1 MIFKSVHFPDKE
13 FSTKEEL
20 FSTLKE
26 NLYIIEDQKKGK
38 IYESYKKGQSI
49 NMKAIDVSKFDVEQ
63 QKALKL
69 DDNYY
74 YVAFNSTRILDSHDD
89 VHIDGIWK
97 KTIQEKQFKNY
108 VVTDH
113 ELEILNTVVRKEYVE
128 IFTAKVPFSVLGKSY
143 NGNTEVLIYKFP
155 KDKVMMPIVKE
166 WLESGDE
173 LQGSVRMKY
182 IKFVLCLD
190 SNNPEDAEFKTNYD
204 KYIDYIANKDDF
216 EYIPYFFA
224 ILEASNEKE
233 SSFVLYGS
241 NQVTG
246 MLETQ
251 RSQEDK
257 SEADNITSE
266 KTEPSNDTQSKKKR
280 IFINTKT
287 N

>member
-1 MIFKSVHFPDKE
+1 MFKSVYFPGKE
-13 FSTKEEL
+13 FLNKEEL
-20 FSTLKE
+20 FKSLKE
-26 NLYIIEDQKKGK
+26 NLNIIVDQKKAK

-49 NMKAIDVSKFDVEQ
+49 NMKSIDVSKFDIEQ

-74 YVAFNSTRILDSHDD
+74 YVAFNSTRILDSHED
-89 VHIDGIWK
+89 VHIDGLWK

-113 ELEILNTVVRKEYVE
+113 ELEVLNTVVRKEYVE
-128 IFTAKVPFSVLGKSY
+128 IFTAKIPFSVLGKKY

-155 KDKVMMPIVKE
+155 KDKVQIPIVKD
-166 WLESGDE
+166 WLDSGDE

-182 IKFVLCLD
+182 IKFLFCLD
-190 SNNPEDAEFKTNYD
+190 SNNPEDEDFKNNYD
-204 KYIDYIANKDDF
+204 KYIDYIANKEDF

-241 NQVTG
+241 NNVTG
-246 MLETQ
+246 QVKQVENKT
-251 RSQEDK
+251 
-257 SEADNITSE
+257 EAVDNTSE
-266 KTEPSNDTQSKKKR
+266 IIEPSNDTQ
-280 IFINTKT
+280 KT
-287 N
+287 NELLKELLNKF

>member
-1 MIFKSVHFPDKE
+1 MTYKSIHFPDRE
-13 FSTKEEL
+13 FETKEEL
-20 FSTLKE
+20 FKALKD
-26 NLYIIEDQKKGK
+26 NLSIIVDQKKGK
-38 IYESYKKGQSI
+38 VYESYKKGQSI
-49 NMKAIDVSKFDVEQ
+49 NMKAIDVSKFDIEQ

-113 ELEILNTVVRKEYVE
+113 ELEVLNTVVRKEYVE

-143 NGNTEVLIYKFP
+143 QGNTEVLIYKFP
-155 KDKVMMPIVKE
+155 KDKVMMPIIKE
-166 WLESGDE
+166 WLDSGDE

-182 IKFVLCLD
+182 IKFLFCLD
-190 SNNPEDAEFKTNYD
+190 SNNPEDAEFKANYD

-251 RSQEDK
+251 RSQEEK
-257 SEADNITSE
+257 TEADTITSE
-266 KTEPSNDTQSKKKR
+266 TIEPSVDTQTNKR
-280 IFINTKT
+280 KLSVI
-287 N
+287 

>member
-1 MIFKSVHFPDKE
+1 MTFKSIYFPEKE
-13 FSTKEEL
+13 FATKEEL
-20 FSTLKE
+20 FSELKS
-26 NLYIIEDQKKGK
+26 NLSLIEDQKKAK
-38 IYESYKKGQSI
+38 IYESYKKGQSV
-49 NMKAIDVSKFDVEQ
+49 NMKCLDISKFDIEQ

-74 YVAFNSTRILDSHDD
+74 YIAFNSTRILDSHDD

-113 ELEILNTVVRKEYVE
+113 ELEVLNTVVRKEYVE
-128 IFTAKVPFSVLGKSY
+128 IFTAKVPFSILGKSY
-143 NGNTEVLIYKFP
+143 SGNTEILIYKFQ
-155 KDKVMMPIVKE
+155 KDKVQIPIVKE
-166 WLESGDE
+166 WLDSGDE

-182 IKFVLCLD
+182 IKFLFCLD
-190 SNNPEDAEFKTNYD
+190 SNSPEDETFKSNYD
-204 KYIDYIANKDDF
+204 KYLPYIANKEDF

-246 MLETQ
+246 QLHKENNEPLQNTQ
-251 RSQEDK
+251 QKQEPTIVTQPIK
-257 SEADNITSE
+257 RRNI
-266 KTEPSNDTQSKKKR
+266 
-280 IFINTKT
+280 
-287 N
+287 

>member
-26 NLYIIEDQKKGK
+26 NLSIIEDQKKGK

-49 NMKAIDVSKFDVEQ
+49 NMKAIDVSKFDIEQ

-74 YVAFNSTRILDSHDD
+74 YVAFNSTRILDSHED

-128 IFTAKVPFSVLGKSY
+128 IFTAKVPFSILGKSY
-143 NGNTEVLIYKFP
+143 DGNTEVLIYKFP

-182 IKFVLCLD
+182 IKFVLCMD
-190 SNNPEDAEFKTNYD
+190 SNNPEDSDFKINYD
-204 KYIDYIANKDDF
+204 KYIEYIANKDDF

-251 RSQEDK
+251 RSQENK
-257 SEADNITSE
+257 SEADKITPE
-266 KTEPSNDTQSKKKR
+266 IIEPSKDTQQIEELKK
-280 IFINTKT
+280 IINKI
-287 N
+287 

>member
-1 MIFKSVHFPDKE
+1 MIKSIYFPDKE
-13 FSTKEEL
+13 FSSKEEL
-20 FSTLKE
+20 FTALKT
-26 NLYIIEDQKKGK
+26 NLSVIEDQKKAK

-49 NMKAIDVSKFDVEQ
+49 NMKPINISKFDIEQ

-74 YVAFNSTRILDSHDD
+74 YIAFNSTRILDSHED
-89 VHIDGIWK
+89 VHIDGLWK

-128 IFTAKVPFSVLGKSY
+128 IFTAKIPFSLLGKSY
-143 NGNTEVLIYKFP
+143 SGNTEVLIYKFP
-155 KDKVMMPIVKE
+155 KDKIQIPVVKE

-173 LQGSVRMKY
+173 LQGSVRMRY
-182 IKFVLCLD
+182 IKFLCCID
-190 SNNPEDAEFKTNYD
+190 SNNPDDIDFKTNYD
-204 KYIDYIANKDDF
+204 KYYPYIANKDEF

-233 SSFVLYGS
+233 SSFVIYGS

-246 MLETQ
+246 QINTENKQAGKPLEQ
-251 RSQEDK
+251 
-257 SEADNITSE
+257 N
-266 KTEPSNDTQSKKKR
+266 EPSNDTQKNWENFYNNLKL
-280 IFINTKT
+280 N
-287 N
+287 

>member
-1 MIFKSVHFPDKE
+1 MTFKSIYFPEKE
-13 FSTKEEL
+13 FATKEEL
-20 FSTLKE
+20 FSELKS
-26 NLYIIEDQKKGK
+26 NLSLIEDQKKAK
-38 IYESYKKGQSI
+38 IYESYKKGQSV
-49 NMKAIDVSKFDVEQ
+49 NMKCLDVSKFDIEQ

-74 YVAFNSTRILDSHDD
+74 YIAFNSTRILDSHDD

-113 ELEILNTVVRKEYVE
+113 ELEVLNTVVRKEYVE
-128 IFTAKVPFSVLGKSY
+128 IFTAKVPFSILGKSY
-143 NGNTEVLIYKFP
+143 SGNTEILIYKFP
-155 KDKVMMPIVKE
+155 KDKVQIPVVKD

-182 IKFVLCLD
+182 IKFLFCLD
-190 SNNPEDAEFKTNYD
+190 SNAPDDETFKSNYD
-204 KYIDYIANKDDF
+204 KYLPYIANKDDF

-241 NQVTG
+241 NQATG
-246 MLETQ
+246 QLQKE
-251 RSQEDK
+251 
-257 SEADNITSE
+257 NN
-266 KTEPSNDTQSKKKR
+266 EPLQDTQQKEEPTVVTQKEEKLLKELLNK
-280 IFINTKT
+280 F
-287 N
+287 

>member
-1 MIFKSVHFPDKE
+1 MPDKE
-13 FSTKEEL
+13 FANKEDL
-20 FSTLKE
+20 FKSLKE
-26 NLYIIEDQKKGK
+26 NLSVIEDQKKAK

-49 NMKAIDVSKFDVEQ
+49 NMKAIDISKFDIEQ

-74 YVAFNSTRILDSHDD
+74 YVAFNSTRILDNHDD

-113 ELEILNTVVRKEYVE
+113 ELEVLNTVVRKEYVE
-128 IFTAKVPFSVLGKSY
+128 IFTAKVPFSILGKTY
-143 NGNTEVLIYKFP
+143 NGNTEILIYKFP
-155 KDKVMMPIVKE
+155 KDKVQIPIVKE
-166 WLESGDE
+166 WLDSGDE

-182 IKFVLCLD
+182 IKFLFCMD
-190 SNNPEDAEFKTNYD
+190 SNDPDDVELKTNYD
-204 KYIDYIANKDDF
+204 KYYEYIANKEDF
-216 EYIPYFFA
+216 EYIPYYFA

-246 MLETQ
+246 QINNNKQAEKSLEEKEAEKSLLKEQEEAQTTKMLKELLN
-251 RSQEDK
+251 K
-257 SEADNITSE
+257 
-266 KTEPSNDTQSKKKR
+266 
-280 IFINTKT
+280 F
-287 N
+287 

>member
-1 MIFKSVHFPDKE
+1 MIYKSHYLPEKE
-13 FSTKEEL
+13 FSTKEDL
-20 FSTLKE
+20 FKALKE
-26 NLYIIEDQKKGK
+26 NLSVIEDQKKAK

-49 NMKAIDVSKFDVEQ
+49 NMKAIDISKFDIEQ

-69 DDNYY
+69 DDAFY
-74 YVAFNSTRILDSHDD
+74 YVAFNSTRILDSHED

-113 ELEILNTVVRKEYVE
+113 ELEVLNTVVRKEYVE
-128 IFTAKVPFSVLGKSY
+128 IFTAKVPFSILGKSY

-155 KDKVMMPIVKE
+155 KDKVQIPIVKE
-166 WLESGDE
+166 WLDSGDE

-182 IKFVLCLD
+182 IKFVFCLD
-190 SNNPEDAEFKTNYD
+190 SNDPDDAEFKKNYD
-204 KYIDYIANKDDF
+204 KYLEYIANKEDF

-246 MLETQ
+246 Q
-251 RSQEDK
+251 VIQENK
-257 SEADNITSE
+257 TEADNITSE
-266 KTEPSNDTQSKKKR
+266 QEEPSIDTQKEQEEQELKKLLNK
-280 IFINTKT
+280 FKK
-287 N
+287 

>member
-1 MIFKSVHFPDKE
+1 MTFKSIYFPEKE
-13 FSTKEEL
+13 FATKEEL
-20 FSTLKE
+20 FSELKT
-26 NLYIIEDQKKGK
+26 NLSLIEDQKKAK
-38 IYESYKKGQSI
+38 IYESYKKGQSV
-49 NMKAIDVSKFDVEQ
+49 NMKCLDISKFDIEQ

-74 YVAFNSTRILDSHDD
+74 YIAFNSTRILDSHDD

-113 ELEILNTVVRKEYVE
+113 ELEVLNTVVRKEYVE
-128 IFTAKVPFSVLGKSY
+128 IFTAKVPFSILGKGY
-143 NGNTEVLIYKFP
+143 TGNTEILIYKFP
-155 KDKVMMPIVKE
+155 KDKVQIPVVKE

-182 IKFVLCLD
+182 IKFLFCLD
-190 SNNPEDAEFKTNYD
+190 SNAPEDETFKSNYD
-204 KYIDYIANKDDF
+204 KYLSYIANKDEF

-246 MLETQ
+246 QLQKE
-251 RSQEDK
+251 
-257 SEADNITSE
+257 NN
-266 KTEPSNDTQSKKKR
+266 EPSQDTQQKEEPTVVTQKEEKLLKDLLNK
-280 IFINTKT
+280 F
-287 N
+287 